1 MESSTRTTPRKRR
14 KKWSKTE
21 WLLLLAPL
29 LVIGGLAI
37 LNFVPQVK
45 QSFREWRDYGNN
57 RPYAVFYAG
66 DDLTYNPIAFSPDGK
81 YLAAAKRGT
90 LPSNNGNHGIEV
102 WDVLSRQQVSSWPVS
117 GKDVFVNVLKFV
129 SPDVLDVGTV
139 MTINVTVMAM
149 GVSQDFQSI
158 RERRDIRSGKL
169 LSSQQIPGA
178 AEVPPDVLSAVS
190 VFSRYRP
197 HKTQPEKL
205 GKTKFSFKLLRIKTP
220 IQVKRYKAFVVQW
233 MAQIYD
239 AQGRKLRKPFAFLKY
254 FDFSTGGDYS
264 ASAVEFCSSPDGKT
278 LFIHTIIPAFSAGL
292 GVNQDMNEWI
302 EAIDTTTGR
311 ILWKRFL
318 TQHNKQNGLL
328 RDIAFSPKSNVTA
341 VLIDRYQGG
350 VLQGGN
356 VELRDTRT
364 GAILRQFEVRPFT
377 QNYAI
382 SLYMQFSPDGKLLA
396 IPQDDRLELW
406 DVSDLR

>member
-14 KKWSKTE
+14 KKWSRLE

-29 LVIGGLAI
+29 LVIGGLA
-37 LNFVPQVK
+37 LMNFAPQAEHSV
-45 QSFREWRDYGNN
+45 REWRDYGSQ

-66 DDLTYNPIAFSPDGK
+66 NDLTYNPIAFSPDGK
-81 YLAAAKRGT
+81 YIAAASRGT
-90 LPSNNGNHGIEV
+90 LPSNSGNHGVEV
-102 WDVLSRQQVSSWPVS
+102 WDISSRRRVSSWPLL
-117 GKDVFVNVLKFV
+117 GKGTSVNILKFV
-129 SPDVLDVGTV
+129 SPSVLDVGTV
-139 MTINVTVMAM
+139 VVTNVTVMAM
-149 GVSQDFQSI
+149 GVYQDFQSI
-158 RERRDIRSGKL
+158 RERRDTRSGKL

-178 AEVPPDVLSAVS
+178 AEVPPDVLSAVP
-190 VFSRYRP
+190 VFSHYQPR
-197 HKTQPEKL
+197 KTQPEKL

-328 RDIAFSPKSNVTA
+328 RAIAFSPNSDVTA

-364 GAILRQFEVRPFT
+364 GATLRRFRVRPLA
-377 QNYAI
+377 QNYVI
-382 SLYMQFSPDGKLLA
+382 SLYMQFSPDGRLLA